1 MCNKFNKL
9 DQSKKYSSKF
19 LMVVL
24 SLPIS
29 ITLRICGR
37 QMNTRSIC
45 IKVYN
50 VLELLMTILFS
61 AVLVLEQ
68 TDRANKIFCPMKMK
82 ITSTQLVCFKFK
94 KICDQPTSLAHST
107 SSGASL
113 SYKWR
118 ALALTLMFIAPAKI
132 RQNLPAT
139 CKIQRKN

>member
-61 AVLVLEQ
+61 VVLVLEQ

-82 ITSTQLVCFKFK
+82 ITSTQLVCFKFQ

>member
-1 MCNKFNKL
+1 M
-9 DQSKKYSSKF
+9 
-19 LMVVL
+19 
-24 SLPIS
+24 
-29 ITLRICGR
+29 
-37 QMNTRSIC
+37 
-45 IKVYN
+45 KVYN

-61 AVLVLEQ
+61 VVLVLEQ
-68 TDRANKIFCPMKMK
+68 TARANKIFCPMKMK

-94 KICDQPTSLAHST
+94 IICDQPTSLAHST